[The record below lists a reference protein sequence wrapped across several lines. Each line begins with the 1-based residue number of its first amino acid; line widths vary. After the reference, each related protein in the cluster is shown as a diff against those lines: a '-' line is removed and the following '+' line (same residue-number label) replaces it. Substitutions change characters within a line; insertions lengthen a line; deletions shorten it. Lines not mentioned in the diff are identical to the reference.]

1 MDNSLYQDNLRLL
14 SLKQP
19 ILANLLSFPMENGWN
34 FCHTGKK
41 QELNL
46 QRNVNGQV
54 ATIYSPQNIKVE
66 LRQWV
71 GMHDLQAVDWLI
83 VYGLGLGYHYETLLP
98 WLRGNPE
105 RHVIFL
111 EDDIGVL
118 RRFLEQEKAKE
129 LLKDEQVDIFYVDM
143 TDPNDQTID
152 TLAKKFMYQN
162 ILFLPI
168 ASYEKD
174 KGQEGVKIQFLI
186 DFKKSSFQLFI
197 GEYLERGKPFFS
209 NYYHN
214 LFQFPQ
220 ALQGNLLWNKF
231 KGVPAIICGA
241 GPSLQKNIET
251 LKTLKDRALIFAG
264 GTAMNALNAFGLTP
278 HFGLG
283 VDPFPAQFT
292 RLIMNCGFEVPFF
305 FRNRMN
311 HDAIEMIHGQKMY
324 LTGATGYPVANWF
337 DEKLDLKHPNIDEG
351 CNVINMSLSIA
362 EALGCNPIICVG
374 LDLAYSLGQSYSPGI
389 EMHAIHDTKEHLIT
403 KTTEEELVLQHDV
416 YGQPIYTLWKWIHES
431 TWFSHFARSHPHLN
445 FMNATEGGI
454 GFQGVPN
461 VTLEEAAKNYL
472 TRQYDFDAILHSELL
487 SIPMPP
493 DVNKERIKKVIN
505 EFVESL
511 NRCTG
516 ILKDIYSHDP
526 KVWEEKK
533 PSLDDSLKELEQN
546 LKKELAYETLLKV
559 FDENYIAYIQ
569 LALPGKTASSRIL
582 DQLSG
587 RFAYLME
594 ICVENLKFIDK
605 ALKKQN
611 KLDLLPSIKER
622 PFMHQNSKDSHKEEK
637 FSVVEHLSNGNIL
650 YQNLVNGLLDGPSLL
665 YSQGGQILAKSQYHH
680 GQKRGDSLFY
690 YENGQVASKQQFAE
704 GAMNGKQE
712 YYYAN
717 GNLKSIISYD
727 QGQLD
732 GDVLLYY
739 PSEQLKRHLQ
749 FKKGKRHGKDLIYN
763 EFGMLKIEA
772 EYQNGK
778 PIGVARMWHDN
789 GSLAKEV
796 IFDDES
802 KIVKTQ
808 FWDKDG
814 QFIPDTNKH
823 LDYFDQVSE
832 QTNLLTSALNQVV
845 NQLGGAMRTIAKE
858 QEQKIGEGNFAWVD
872 DELCKLHQQME
883 QLEKLNDSIAKES
896 GTLEG
901 GQEPLWKSPSSKR
914 LIQQYLEVM
923 TGSMHETMRT
933 MSSELNLLQKLIKD
947 NEEDPNQPK

>member
-1 MDNSLYQDNLRLL
+1 MDHSPYQKNLRLL

-19 ILANLLSFPMENGWN
+19 ILANLLSFPMENSWS

-46 QRNVNGQV
+46 QKDIAGQLV
-54 ATIYSPQNIKVE
+54 TIYSPQNIKVE
-66 LRQWV
+66 LRQWA
-71 GMHDLQAVDWLI
+71 GMHNLQAVDWLI
-83 VYGLGLGYHYETLLP
+83 VYGLGLGYHYETLRP
-98 WLRGNPE
+98 WLKGNQE

-111 EDDIGVL
+111 EDDMGVL
-118 RRFLEQEKAKE
+118 RRFLEQEKAKD
-129 LLKDEQVDIFYVDM
+129 LLQDEQVDVFYIDM
-143 TDPNDQTID
+143 TDPKDQTID

-162 ILFLPI
+162 TLFLPI
-168 ASYEKD
+168 ASYEKN

-209 NYYHN
+209 NFYHN

-220 ALQGNLLWNKF
+220 AYQGNLLWNKF

-241 GPSLQKNIET
+241 GPSLQKNMEI

-292 RLIMNCGFEVPFF
+292 RLIMNSGFETPFF

-311 HDAIEMIHGQKMY
+311 HDAVEMIHGQKLY
-324 LTGATGYPVANWF
+324 LAGASGYPVSNWF
-337 DEKLDLKHPNIDEG
+337 DEKLHLKHPHIDEG

-403 KTTEEELVLQHDV
+403 KTTEEELVLQHDI

-461 VTLEEAAKNYL
+461 VTLEEAAKQYL
-472 TRQYDFDAILHSELL
+472 TRQYDFDAILHGELL
-487 SIPMPP
+487 SIPMPQE
-493 DVNKERIKKVIN
+493 VNKEQIKKVMNELIESIN
-505 EFVESL
+505 RSID
-511 NRCTG
+511 
-516 ILKDIYSHDP
+516 ILKEIYDHNP
-526 KVWEEKK
+526 KVWEEKQ
-533 PSLDDSLKELEQN
+533 PVLDNPLKQLEER
-546 LKKELAYETLLKV
+546 LKKELAYDTLLKV

-569 LALPGKTASSRIL
+569 LALPGQTASSRIL

-605 ALKKQN
+605 VLKRQH
-611 KLDLLPSIKER
+611 KLDSLPSNAKEHR
-622 PFMHQNSKDSHKEEK
+622 VTNIPSVDSHLEE
-637 FSVVEHLSNGNIL
+637 FSVKQHLSNGSVL
-650 YQNLVNGLLDGPSLL
+650 YQNIVSGLLEGPSLL
-665 YSQGGQILAKSQYHH
+665 YSSGGKILAKSHYE
-680 GQKRGDSLFY
+680 GGKKNGVSLFY
-690 YENGQVASKQQFAE
+690 YEDGQVASKQHLKE
-704 GAMNGKQE
+704 GAMDGIQE
-712 YYYAN
+712 YYYPT
-717 GNLKSIISYD
+717 GNLKSSISYD
-727 QGQLD
+727 KGQLD
-732 GDVLLYY
+732 GDILLYY
-739 PSEQLKRHLQ
+739 PSKQLKRHLQ
-749 FKKGKRHGKDLIYN
+749 FKEGKRHGKDLIYN

-778 PIGVARMWHDN
+778 PVGSAKMWHDN

-796 IFDDES
+796 SFDDEG
-802 KIVKTQ
+802 KTVKTQ
-808 FWDKDG
+808 LWNKDG
-814 QFIPDTNKH
+814 QFIPDTNKP

-845 NQLGGAMRTIAKE
+845 DQLGGAIRTIAKE
-858 QEQKIGEGNFAWVD
+858 QEQKAEASFNWVEGE
-872 DELCKLHQQME
+872 LSKLHQQME
-883 QLEKLNDSIAKES
+883 QLEKLNNSIAKES

-901 GQEPLWKSPSSKR
+901 TQEPLWKSPSSKR

-933 MSSELNLLQKLIKD
+933 MSSELNFLQKIVAK
-947 NEEDPNQPK
+947 NEDDSSQQQ